1 MRLFTNHIRSLKR
14 ARSSISSVSSLST
27 ASSSRPNI
35 ASIPSYH
42 EFVNEDRERRL
53 AANFEAAEKFNQSQ
67 SKNSSSINT
76 TTLHTSN
83 PMVDLC
89 GRQHTYLR
97 LSLTEKC
104 NLRCRYC
111 MPEDGIPLQP
121 KEHMLTTDEIVEIGT
136 QFNKW
141 GVDKIRL
148 TGGEPLV
155 NKDIGLICREFG
167 QLPNMKTLAITTN
180 GLVLPKKLPT
190 LLDAGVNL
198 FNISLDTLIED
209 KFDYITRRKG
219 YHRVMKS
226 IDDLCEYYLESP
238 TTRRMP
244 KVNCVVTRGMN
255 ENEIVDFVELT
266 RYKPI
271 DVRFIELMPF
281 NANSW
286 DETKFVSY
294 QEMLNTIDEHFNKL
308 GDGSMLK
315 LNDDKTSTT
324 KAWKMN
330 RFVGQVGFITSMTEP
345 FCSGCNRI
353 RVTAD
358 GDLKVCL
365 FGDEKD
371 GVSLRDGMRSSRYKI
386 DPENTMNA
394 LVGVALRNK
403 KPMLGGHKDM
413 LDIARRSKY
422 NRSMIRIGGYHTSAR
437 TDQSKKE
444 PTCNGLTHL
453 DETGSK
459 PKMVDVG
466 TKQTTL
472 RKAHART
479 IIKLPKEV
487 ADRIVDENDRSG
499 GGGGVRNDVVGPK
512 GAVFTTAIIA
522 GVQGAKKT
530 SELIPFCH
538 PLGLNVCDVN
548 IIMLKNRNDDSASN
562 NEDDGSAY
570 VQIDC
575 KVAVEGKT
583 GVEMEALSGCSVA
596 ALTVYDMLKALS
608 HDIII
613 CETKLMAKSGGKR
626 DFNR

>member
-1 MRLFTNHIRSLKR
+1 
-14 ARSSISSVSSLST
+14 
-27 ASSSRPNI
+27 
-35 ASIPSYH
+35 
-42 EFVNEDRERRL
+42 
-53 AANFEAAEKFNQSQ
+53 
-67 SKNSSSINT
+67 
-76 TTLHTSN
+76 
-83 PMVDLC
+83 
-89 GRQHTYLR
+89 
-97 LSLTEKC
+97 
-104 NLRCRYC
+104 
-111 MPEDGIPLQP
+111 MPEDGVPLQP
-121 KEHMLTTDEIVEIGT
+121 AEHMLTTDEIVEIGT
-136 QFNKW
+136 YFNKW

-167 QLPNMKTLAITTN
+167 QLPGMKTLAITTN
-180 GLVLPKKLPT
+180 GLVLPRKLPS

-209 KFDYITRRKG
+209 KFDYITRRRG
-219 YHRVMKS
+219 YHRVLQG
-226 IDDLCEYYLESP
+226 IDELCAYYLESP
-238 TTRRMP
+238 GTRRMP

-255 ENEIVDFVELT
+255 ETEIINFVELT

-286 DETKFVSY
+286 DQSKFVSY
-294 QEMLNTIDEHFNKL
+294 QEMLTMIDAHFTAT
-308 GDGSMLK
+308 GDGSMEK
-315 LNDDKTSTT
+315 LIDGRTSTT
-324 KAWKMN
+324 KAWKMKN
-330 RFVGQVGFITSMTEP
+330 FVGQVGFITSMTEP

-371 GVSLRDGMRSSRYKI
+371 GISLRDGMRSSRYKI
-386 DPENTMNA
+386 DPTTTMNG
-394 LVGVALRNK
+394 LVGVALRKK
-403 KPMLGGHKDM
+403 KPMLGGHTDM
-413 LDIARRSKY
+413 LDIARRSKH
-422 NRSMIRIGGYHTSAR
+422 NRSMIRIGGFHTSAR
-437 TDQSKKE
+437 
-444 PTCNGLTHL
+444 CNLAEDRPSVGLTHL
-453 DETGSK
+453 DSTGTK

-466 TKQTTL
+466 NKKSTL
-472 RKAHART
+472 RQAHART
-479 IIKLPKEV
+479 LIRLPKEV
-487 ADRIVDENDRSG
+487 AVSIAAGDGSSS
-499 GGGGVRNDVVGPK
+499 GGVRQDVVGPK

-538 PLGLNVCDVN
+538 PLGLNVCDVV
-548 IIMLKNRNDDSASN
+548 IAMV
-562 NEDDGSAY
+562 EDVGRVDVRVEDGAAY

-608 HDIII
+608 HDIVI

-626 DFNR
+626 DFKRVET